1 MPVAQESIPPAENVG
16 PAQRKKKKKKLV
28 WSRLLMVEM
37 ALKKKKIS
45 YDSQTRVIENQ

>member
-28 WSRLLMVEM
+28 WARLLMVEM
-37 ALKKKKIS
+37 ALKKKKS
-45 YDSQTRVIENQ
+45 YNSQTRVIVNQ